1 VDYEEFQAIFSV
13 LPKVSV
19 SDQAS
24 VFPSLSTRALVSSAP
39 ATKRLTVPKSVV
51 LEIGQ
56 KPAIYKLG
64 RRKPTSPFSDRVRI
78 PFLGVEIKCMDEQ
91 TGAKS
96 KVGLL
101 KVLDAYIKEL
111 ENTKN
116 SVNRVIVFNDKDTVD
131 FVQRQKLA
139 EQVAFQKYIAAKY
152 EFLSLLSR

>member
-1 VDYEEFQAIFSV
+1 
-13 LPKVSV
+13 
-19 SDQAS
+19 
-24 VFPSLSTRALVSSAP
+24 
-39 ATKRLTVPKSVV
+39 
-51 LEIGQ
+51 
-56 KPAIYKLG
+56 
-64 RRKPTSPFSDRVRI
+64 
-78 PFLGVEIKCMDEQ
+78 MDEQ